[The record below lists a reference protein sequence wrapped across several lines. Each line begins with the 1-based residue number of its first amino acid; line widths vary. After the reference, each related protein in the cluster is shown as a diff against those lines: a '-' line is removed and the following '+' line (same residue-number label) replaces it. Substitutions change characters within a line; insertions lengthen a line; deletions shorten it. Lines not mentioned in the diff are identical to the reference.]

1 MKKYF
6 LSKSSADNLGLFF
19 SFRQRQHDFPPLIRK
34 KKNSNRF
41 TQPHIKIKA
50 ASKNLVNI
58 NKYYRVYD

>member
-6 LSKSSADNLGLFF
+6 LSKSSADKLGLFF
-19 SFRQRQHDFPPLIRK
+19 SFRQRLHDFPLSLE

>member
-34 KKNSNRF
+34 KNSNRF
-41 TQPHIKIKA
+41 TQPHKKNKGCKQKP
-50 ASKNLVNI
+50 SKY
-58 NKYYRVYD
+58 K

>member
-1 MKKYF
+1 MKNIF
-6 LSKSSADNLGLFF
+6 LVNLQQIIWVSFFLFVK
-19 SFRQRQHDFPPLIRK
+19 DYMIFPLSLE